1 MIIHIFRQLHDLQYN
16 IFFYSNYI
24 IIFIV
29 LSTMVFK
36 SEIDICSDTTDVKE
50 AVLKLRICGI
60 PGKRTER

>member
-1 MIIHIFRQLHDLQYN
+1 
-16 IFFYSNYI
+16 
-24 IIFIV
+24 
-29 LSTMVFK
+29 MVFK